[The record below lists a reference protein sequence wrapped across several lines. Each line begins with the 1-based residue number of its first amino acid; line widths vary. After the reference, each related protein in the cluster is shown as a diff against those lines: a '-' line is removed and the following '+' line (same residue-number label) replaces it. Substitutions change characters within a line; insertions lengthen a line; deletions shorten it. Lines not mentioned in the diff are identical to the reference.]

1 MRILVVE
8 DEKEIADGL
17 LGILKNEGYS
27 VDVTYNGEEGFYS
40 IMSGIYDLILLDVML
55 PNMNGFE
62 ILKKVRSKGIDVP
75 IILLTAK
82 TQTEDKIHGLDFG
95 ADDYL
100 TKPFEVGELL
110 ARIRAI
116 FRRNMNIKDNILS
129 AFDIE
134 LDVFSYQLK
143 KNYKAVKLSKI
154 EYKILESLMM
164 NKNQILEKETLISK
178 IWGFDEYG
186 DYNSLEVYVSFIRKK
201 LKFLE
206 ANACIIT
213 KKGVGYYLAF
223 KEK

>member
-154 EYKILESLMM
+154 EYKILEILMM
-164 NKNQILEKETLISK
+164 NKDQILEKETLISK

>member
-164 NKNQILEKETLISK
+164 NKDQILEKETLISK